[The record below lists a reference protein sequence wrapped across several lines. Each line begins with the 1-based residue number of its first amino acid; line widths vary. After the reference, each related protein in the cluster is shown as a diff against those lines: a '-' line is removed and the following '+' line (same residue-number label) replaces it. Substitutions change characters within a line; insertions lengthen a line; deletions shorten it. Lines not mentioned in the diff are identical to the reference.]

1 MSWIHVLTRPPSTI
15 SEKLVTELNRS
26 DRVVLLD
33 TQGSHGLMYVAGLIA
48 YSGSALIGGLLAV
61 SLLVKYDRRQP
72 AFTFG
77 VFLLVVGFWAAT
89 YVGYLVAET
98 EAWLL
103 FFIQLSYLSVV
114 TVPLVWITFALQ
126 YTDREAWL
134 SRRRLALLSIVPA
147 GILVLVW
154 TAESHSLFYADMIVR
169 TIDGVALLET
179 PPAIG
184 HRVNIVYSYGL
195 LLVGTG
201 LIVSETVT
209 TNRLYRRQSLVL
221 LACLSTPWLANG
233 LFHLGFRPI
242 PTADL
247 TPVVFVIIGIPL
259 AVIVQRAELT
269 GFVPVAHERVF
280 HTLDDP
286 VFVVTTSN
294 RVLDANRAARELVD
308 TADDPLEGR
317 DLIELLPEPLLD
329 GGDLHPAL
337 DGAMECVIEVDGT
350 PRQYIARLRGTE
362 SASQDDPRGRI
373 LSLTDITLQ
382 KAQQE
387 SLEAKNEQLERLAG
401 VVSHDLATPLATG
414 ESLLHLIKADLDSS
428 HSEVHQS
435 VSDLEAV
442 HRRLRAFAEGL
453 PALARESTDV
463 KTPADCDLE
472 TVARAAWGVVDT
484 GSLELTVESTC
495 SLAADASR
503 LQQAFENLFV
513 NSVEHGSTS
522 SHRDSR
528 ADNSVEHGSTGSQRQ
543 SGDAAEHATVE
554 KSGTKNV
561 RVGRLDSDDGFY
573 IEDDGP
579 GIPTDRREDLL
590 DFGVSTGG
598 GSGYGLAIVRTIVEA
613 HGWSLSVTDS
623 ETGGARFEVKT
634 TAHAP

>member
-1 MSWIHVLTRPPSTI
+1 
-15 SEKLVTELNRS
+15 
-26 DRVVLLD
+26 
-33 TQGSHGLMYVAGLIA
+33 MYITGVIA
-48 YSGSALIGGLLAV
+48 YGGSALIGGLLAV

-77 VFLLVVGFWAAT
+77 VFLLVIGFWAAT
-89 YVGYLVAET
+89 YVGYLVADT

-114 TVPLVWITFALQ
+114 TAPLVWITFALQ

-134 SRRRLALLSIVPA
+134 SRRRIALLAIVPT
-147 GILVLVW
+147 GVLTLVW
-154 TAESHSLFYADMIVR
+154 TAQYHTYFYTEMFVL
-169 TIDGVALLET
+169 TVDGVALLET

-184 HRVNIVYSYGL
+184 HRINVIYSYGL
-195 LLVGTG
+195 LLIGTG
-201 LIVSETVT
+201 IIVGETIT
-209 TNRLYRRQSLVL
+209 NNRLYRRQSLVL

-308 TADDPLEGR
+308 TAGDPLEGR
-317 DLIELLPEPLLD
+317 DLVDILPEPLLD
-329 GGDLHPAL
+329 GDELDPAL
-337 DGAMECVIEVDGT
+337 DGAMECVIHVDGA

-362 SASQDDPRGRI
+362 SASHGDPRGCI

-382 KAQQE
+382 KTQQE
-387 SLEAKNEQLERLAG
+387 NLEAKNEQLERLAG

-414 ESLLHLIKADLDSS
+414 ESLLHLIEADLDSPS
-428 HSEVHQS
+428 PGVQQS
-435 VSDLEAV
+435 LSDLEAV
-442 HRRLRAFAEGL
+442 HGRLRAFAEGL

-463 KTPADCDLE
+463 QTPSDCDLE

-495 SLAADASR
+495 SLAADSSR

-522 SHRDSR
+522 PTSGARQD
-528 ADNSVEHGSTGSQRQ
+528 SVEHGSTGSRAEPGN
-543 SGDAAEHATVE
+543 SVEHGSTSSRGNSRTNHSVEHATTAE
-554 KSGTKNV
+554 KLGATTV

-579 GIPTDRREDLL
+579 GIPADRREDLL
-590 DFGVSTGG
+590 AFGVSTGG

-613 HGWSLSVTDS
+613 HGWSLSITDS
-623 ETGGARFEVKT
+623 ETGGARFEVET
-634 TAHAP
+634 GTHAT

>member
-1 MSWIHVLTRPPSTI
+1 MCGFHALKHLLSTVSGRYVLR
-15 SEKLVTELNRS
+15 VTGT
-26 DRVVLLD
+26 DRVLPVESKD
-33 TQGSHGLMYVAGLIA
+33 SHRVMYVAGLTA
-48 YSGSALIGGLLAV
+48 YSGSALIGGLLAI

-134 SRRRLALLSIVPA
+134 SRRRLAFLSLVPA
-147 GILVLVW
+147 GVLALVW
-154 TAESHSLFYADMIVR
+154 TVESHSWFYAEMIVR
-169 TIDGVALLET
+169 TVDGVALLET

-184 HRVNIVYSYGL
+184 HRVNIVYSYSL
-195 LLVGTG
+195 LLIGTG
-201 LIVSETVT
+201 LIVGETVT
-209 TNRLYRRQSLVL
+209 KNRLYRRQSLVL
-221 LACLSTPWLANG
+221 LACLSAPWLANG

-247 TPVVFVIIGIPL
+247 TPVVFVIVGIPL
-259 AVIVQRAELT
+259 AAIVQRAELT

-294 RVLDANRAARELVD
+294 RVLDANRAARAVVD
-308 TADDPLEGR
+308 VDGDSIGGQDLTSILPDPLLE
-317 DLIELLPEPLLD
+317 D
-329 GGDLHPAL
+329 GDLHPELA
-337 DGAMECVIEVDGT
+337 GAMECVIEVDGT

-362 SASQDDPRGRI
+362 PATTDEPRGCI

-382 KAQQE
+382 KTQQE

-414 ESLLHLIKADLDSS
+414 ESLLHLIRADLASPS
-428 HSEVHQS
+428 AEVDQS
-435 VSDLEAV
+435 LSDLETV

-463 KTPADCDLE
+463 KTPTDCDLE
-472 TVARAAWGVVDT
+472 TVARNAWDVVDT
-484 GSLELTVESTC
+484 AGLGLSVESTC
-495 SLAADASR
+495 RLTADASR
-503 LQQAFENLFV
+503 LQQAFENLFQ

-522 SHRDSR
+522 SPTEPGD
-528 ADNSVEHGSTGSQRQ
+528 SVEHGSTSSRTEPGDSVDHAADARQ
-543 SGDAAEHATVE
+543 PSVTTVTVGTLPAA
-554 KSGTKNV
+554 S
-561 RVGRLDSDDGFY
+561 GFY

-579 GIPTDRREDLL
+579 GIPADRREDLL
-590 DFGVSTGG
+590 AFGVSTGS
-598 GSGYGLAIVRTIVEA
+598 GSGYGLAIVRTIVDA
-613 HGWSLSVTDS
+613 HGWSLAITDS
-623 ETGGARFEVKT
+623 EAGGARFEIE
-634 TAHAP
+634 TATHAG

>member
-1 MSWIHVLTRPPSTI
+1 
-15 SEKLVTELNRS
+15 
-26 DRVVLLD
+26 
-33 TQGSHGLMYVAGLIA
+33 MYITGLIA
-48 YSGSALIGGLLAV
+48 YGGSALIGGLLAV

-77 VFLLVVGFWAAT
+77 VFLLDVGFWAAT
-89 YVGYLVAET
+89 YVGYLVADT

-126 YTDREAWL
+126 YSDRKAWL
-134 SRRRLALLSIVPA
+134 SRRRLVALSLVPA
-147 GILVLVW
+147 GVLALVW
-154 TAESHSLFYADMIVR
+154 TADSHSWFYAETIVR
-169 TIDGVALLET
+169 TVDGVALLET
-179 PPAIG
+179 PPGIG
-184 HRVNIVYSYGL
+184 HRINIIYSYGL

-201 LIVSETVT
+201 LIVGETVT
-209 TNRLYRRQSLVL
+209 NNRLYRRQSLVL

-286 VFVVTTSN
+286 VFVITTSN
-294 RVLDANRAARELVD
+294 RVLDANRAARGVVD
-308 TADDPLEGR
+308 ADGDPLEGR
-317 DLIELLPEPLLD
+317 DLTAVLPEPLLED
-329 GGDLHPAL
+329 GDLHPEL
-337 DGAMECVIEVDGT
+337 DKAMECVIEVDGT

-362 SASQDDPRGRI
+362 SATQGDPRGCI

-387 SLEAKNEQLERLAG
+387 NLEVKNEQLERLAG

-414 ESLLHLIKADLDSS
+414 ESLLHLVRADLNSPS
-428 HSEVHQS
+428 SEVDQS
-435 VSDLEAV
+435 LADLESV

-463 KTPADCDLE
+463 ETPTDCDLE
-472 TVARAAWGVVDT
+472 TVARAAWEVVNT
-484 GSLELTVESTC
+484 GDLRLSVESTET
-495 SLAADASR
+495 LQADASR
-503 LQQAFENLFV
+503 LQQAFENLFGNV
-513 NSVEHGSTS
+513 VEHAVDGQIGATTVKIGQLPT
-522 SHRDSR
+522 
-528 ADNSVEHGSTGSQRQ
+528 NS
-543 SGDAAEHATVE
+543 
-554 KSGTKNV
+554 
-561 RVGRLDSDDGFY
+561 GFY

-579 GIPTDRREDLL
+579 GIPAGRREDLL
-590 DFGVSTGG
+590 DFGVSTGS

-613 HGWSLSVTDS
+613 HGWSLSVIDGT
-623 ETGGARFEVKT
+623 EGGARFEIET
-634 TAHAP
+634 MPHAR